1 MTTRFMSRIIA
12 MLIFPSAAVLA
23 QPAGPHNYKPTAG
36 YVPDAATAI
45 RIAVAVWGPIYG
57 EKKIASE
64 APFRAVL
71 NGNVWVVEGTLP
83 KGSVGG
89 VAAAEISKN
98 DATVLRISHGQ

>member
-1 MTTRFMSRIIA
+1 MKLLRKFALLTSLVFSSVYAI
-12 MLIFPSAAVLA
+12 A
-23 QPAGPHNYKPTAG
+23 QPSEPHNYKPAAG

-71 NGNVWVVEGTLP
+71 NENVWTVEGSLP
-83 KGSVGG
+83 KGHVGG
-89 VAAAEISKN
+89 VAIAEISKI
-98 DATVLRISHGQ
+98 DARVLRISHGK